1 MLVEAASELFLENGY
16 ASSTID
22 QITQRAGV
30 SRNTFF
36 NYFQA
41 KSDVLWAG
49 LDESTERLADELASK
64 NAETGVMSALRDS
77 ILRTAEGIS
86 PEQLPLAAT
95 QYEVMGAADEMRAS
109 GLPRFMRMATVI
121 ERFVTAR
128 IEPGGAG
135 IPPQA
140 IAESVTAAAV
150 AGAAS
155 WAQAGVNRRSLA
167 DYVARAIEPVCAG
180 YDTQI
185 RWHVRG
191 WVARTNPSRVP
202 ELPGGRWLEWQHR
215 H

>member
-1 MLVEAASELFLENGY
+1 MGPGRGRKRSSSRAVLVEAASELFLENGY

-49 LDESTERLADELASK
+49 LDESTERLADELASE
-64 NAETGVMSALRDS
+64 NAETSMMSALRDS

-128 IEPGGAG
+128 IDPGGAE

-140 IAESVTAAAV
+140 IAWSVTAAAV

-167 DYVARAIEPVCAG
+167 DYVARAIEPVCSG
-180 YDTQI
+180 FDTQI
-185 RWHVRG
+185 RVG
-191 WVARTNPSRVP
+191 Q
-202 ELPGGRWLEWQHR
+202 GGSPN
-215 H
+215 

>member
-1 MLVEAASELFLENGY
+1 MGPGRGRKRSSSRAVLVEAASELFLENGY

-49 LDESTERLADELASK
+49 LDESTERLADELASE

-95 QYEVMGAADEMRAS
+95 QYEVMGAADEMRES

-140 IAESVTAAAV
+140 IAWSVTAAAV

-180 YDTQI
+180 FDTQI
-185 RWHVRG
+185 R
-191 WVARTNPSRVP
+191 
-202 ELPGGRWLEWQHR
+202 GGQGGSAD
-215 H
+215 

>member
-1 MLVEAASELFLENGY
+1 MGPGRAGRKRSSSRAVLVEAASELFLENGY
-16 ASSTID
+16 ANSTID

-49 LDESTERLADELASK
+49 LDESTERLADELASED
-64 NAETGVMSALRDS
+64 AESGVMTALRDS

-109 GLPRFMRMATVI
+109 GLSRFMRMATVI
-121 ERFVTAR
+121 ERFVTVR
-128 IEPGGAG
+128 IDPGAA

-140 IAESVTAAAV
+140 IAWSVTAAAV

-167 DYVARAIEPVCAG
+167 DYVARAIEPVCSG
-180 YDTQI
+180 YDTQL
-185 RWHVRG
+185 G
-191 WVARTNPSRVP
+191 N
-202 ELPGGRWLEWQHR
+202 GRSPD
-215 H
+215 